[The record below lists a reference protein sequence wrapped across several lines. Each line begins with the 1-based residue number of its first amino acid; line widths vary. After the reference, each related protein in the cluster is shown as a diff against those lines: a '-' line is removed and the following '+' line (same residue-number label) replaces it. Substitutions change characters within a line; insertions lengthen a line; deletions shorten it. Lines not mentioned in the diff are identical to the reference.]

1 MNPHVYYAEQSAAT
15 NPGEMA
21 PAFAE
26 LPADIPTL
34 RRIARGLVIHYRE
47 DDLAAAGIPDERL
60 AEIDTRY
67 AERRLQRIM
76 ELDDRPLT
84 EERPPNKRL
93 VGCCRDFTVLFLAML
108 RYHGIPA
115 RARVGFA
122 TYFLPDWNVDHEVAE
137 VWDAAEAAVAIDGR
151 RACRLPRRGKT
162 DGKSF
167 DALDL
172 PRDRFLPAGRRMG
185 GPVAPGMRTPSGS
198 WWDPGLD
205 IADTRSWPQLRHNLV
220 HDLAALNKAEMLLW
234 DEWGLLLNGN
244 SSPAERDLLDRV
256 AEATRGD
263 LPSARRCKRSTPASQ
278 GLAVPAVVTSIG
290 PVTETPRQVDV
301 RL

>member
-67 AERRLQRIM
+67 AERMLQRIM

-137 VWDAAEAAVAIDGR
+137 VWDAAEQR
-151 RACRLPRRGKT
+151 WRLMDAELADCHVDKT

-172 PRDRFLPAGRRMG
+172 PRDRFLPAGDAWATCRAGDADPKRFL
-185 GPVAPGMRTPSGS
+185 VN
-198 WWDPGLD
+198 PGLD

-256 AEATRGD
+256 AEATRGEHPERETVQA
-263 LPSARRCKRSTPASQ
+263 LYSGEP